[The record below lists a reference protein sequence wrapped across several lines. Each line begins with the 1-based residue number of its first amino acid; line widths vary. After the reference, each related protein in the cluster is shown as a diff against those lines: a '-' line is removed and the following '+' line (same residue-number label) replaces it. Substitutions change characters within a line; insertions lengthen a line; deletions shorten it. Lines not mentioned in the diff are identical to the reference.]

1 MKTLKS
7 KVKQFSKDTFIYGLG
22 GAFTSLI
29 SFFKAPILTRIFV
42 PGDYGYLDF
51 ISTTFAFFLVI
62 AGLNMISGLY
72 RYYYEMKDEAER
84 KNLLMTGLIFTLGT
98 AMVILVSLQ
107 LLKPTIIDYIVENSG
122 DGRNNALFV
131 QLVIL
136 RTPFYLIQSFF
147 LSILRLQRRAKLFFF
162 ISLGE
167 GVLNFVLTITL
178 VVFFKQHLFGVFF
191 SNLFTVVVGAIVA
204 VYILRKEVKGK
215 FSSPLF
221 KKMMRVA
228 LPSFPSVIINLA
240 FAKMSN
246 LLIYQFSN
254 EYSLGLYSIAQ
265 KVATLINL
273 IGYAYRSAFV
283 PFSMEIMHQD
293 NHKKDY
299 NIFFRYAVLFFGI
312 AAFTVSLFTK
322 PIFIIIAPPSYYEAI
337 KYIPFILFAL
347 AFDFS
352 HFSLVT
358 GIQIS
363 KKTEFATYAQ
373 ALSLIIATVL
383 SYFIIKNFSAYGA
396 AIISLPIYVVKY
408 IFIYIFSQ
416 KLYKIDFDF
425 GIERMFFLLFALA
438 VLHSFVVAN
447 MNFVSSLFISIFTL
461 FITLYIIYKIS
472 LTTNERTMIG
482 LFARKHFSLLLSR
495 LTIFL

>member
-1 MKTLKS
+1 MTTLKS
-7 KVKQFSKDTFIYGLG
+7 KVKQFSKDTFFYGLG
-22 GAFTSLI
+22 GAITSLI

-62 AGLNMISGLY
+62 AGLNMISGLF
-72 RYYYEMKDEAER
+72 RYYYEMKDDSER
-84 KNLLMTGLIFTLGT
+84 KDLLMTGLVFTLVT
-98 AMVILVSLQ
+98 ALVMLLSLQ
-107 LLKPTIIDYIVENSG
+107 LLKPTIINYITKNSG
-122 DGRNNALFV
+122 AGRNNDLFV

-167 GVLNFVLTITL
+167 GILNFILTITL
-178 VVFFKQHLFGVFF
+178 VVFLKQHLFGVFF
-191 SNLFTVVVGAIVA
+191 SNLFTVVLGALV
-204 VYILRKEVKGK
+204 VVFLLRNEIKGK
-215 FSSPLF
+215 FSICLF

-228 LPSFPSVIINLA
+228 LPSFPSVFINLA

-246 LLIYQFSN
+246 LFIYQFSN
-254 EYSLGLYSIAQ
+254 ELSLGLYSIAQ
-265 KVATLINL
+265 KVGTLINL
-273 IGYAYRSAFV
+273 VGYAYRSAFL
-283 PFSMEIMHQD
+283 PFSMEIMHQE

-299 NIFFRYAVLFFGI
+299 NVFFRYAVLFFGI

-322 PIFIIIAPPSYYEAI
+322 PIFFIIAPPSYYEAI
-337 KYIPFILFAL
+337 KYVPFILFAL

-363 KKTEFATYAQ
+363 KRTEFATYAQ
-373 ALSLIIATVL
+373 ALSLVISTIL
-383 SYFIIKNFSAYGA
+383 SYFIIRQFSAYGA
-396 AIISLPIYVVKY
+396 AMISLPIYVVKY
-408 IFIYIFSQ
+408 TFIYIFSQ

-425 GIERMFFLLFALA
+425 GIERVFFILFALA
-438 VLHSFVVAN
+438 ILHSYIVAN
-447 MNFVSSLFISIFTL
+447 MSFVTNLFVSIFTL
-461 FITLYIIYKIS
+461 FITLSFIYKIS
-472 LTTNERTMIG
+472 LTKNERSVIA
-482 LFARKHFSLLLSR
+482 LLARKYFNMLLSR
-495 LTIFL
+495 QT